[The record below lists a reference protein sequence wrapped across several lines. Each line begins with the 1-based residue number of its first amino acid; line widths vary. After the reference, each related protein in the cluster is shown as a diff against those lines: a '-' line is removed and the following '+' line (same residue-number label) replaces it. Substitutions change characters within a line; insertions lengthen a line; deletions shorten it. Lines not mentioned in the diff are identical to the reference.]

1 MQIKVYKMK
10 IFKYD
15 ITDSTNT
22 RAREYAKS
30 ENPTFPAVF
39 IADGQSDGRGRRGRS
54 FDSERGSGLYISIL
68 FKPRGIASDAVR
80 ITLRAAVALCRAL
93 SRTTGLE
100 AEIKWV
106 NDILV
111 GGKKLAGI
119 LTEGEINSRGEFEY
133 AVCGV
138 GVNLA
143 SRAFPPEL
151 AEIVTTV
158 EDNTGTAPDR
168 DLLAEALISE
178 FFADADDFE
187 IMDEYRRRSA
197 VIGKRVEVHKLTGE
211 VFFATAV
218 EITDAGE
225 LVVED
230 EYGRRESLI
239 SAEVSLKLKD

>member
-1 MQIKVYKMK
+1 MK

-15 ITDSTNT
+15 ITDSTNI

-30 ENPTFPAVF
+30 ENPTFPAAF

-54 FDSERGSGLYISIL
+54 FDSERGAGLYISLL
-68 FKPRGIASDAVR
+68 FKPRGVALDAVR

-93 SRTTGLE
+93 SRTSGLE

-143 SRAFPPEL
+143 SRTFPPEL
-151 AEIVTTV
+151 ADIVTTV
-158 EDNTGTAPDR
+158 EDNTGAAPDR
-168 DLLAEALISE
+168 DILAKAFIEE
-178 FFADADDFE
+178 FFSEIGEAE
-187 IMDEYRRRSA
+187 IMEEYRRRSA
-197 VIGKRVEVHKLTGE
+197 VIGKRVEVRRLTGE
-211 VFFATAV
+211 RFFARAV
-218 EITDAGE
+218 EITDSGE

-230 EYGRRESLI
+230 DAGNRQSLI
-239 SAEVSLKLKD
+239 SAEVSLKLES